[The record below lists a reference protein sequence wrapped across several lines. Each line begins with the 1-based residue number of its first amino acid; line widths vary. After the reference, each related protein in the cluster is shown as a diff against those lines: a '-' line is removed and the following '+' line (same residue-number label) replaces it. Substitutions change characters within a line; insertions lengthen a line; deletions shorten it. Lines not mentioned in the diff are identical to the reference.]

1 MNNEPTVNVEKIADT
16 PDCYVLIDILKAGY
30 KEALNSNDQLR
41 KQLQRNDSMSDLHY
55 ARYSALKTSFNSSI
69 ILLEKLENQF
79 EKLDLEHELAQEGAF

>member
-1 MNNEPTVNVEKIADT
+1 MNNEPKINVEKIADT

-41 KQLQRNDSMSDLHY
+41 KQLQSNDSMSDLHY

-69 ILLEKLENQF
+69 ILLEKLEKQF
-79 EKLDLEHELAQEGAF
+79 EKLDMLHDIAVEGAF